1 MIMERTAVFAG
12 SFCPFTKGHEDIV
25 QQALPLFD
33 KILIAIGHNIN
44 KKDTFT
50 VEQRMQWIQKLYADC
65 PKVEVVAYTGLTV
78 DFCRKVNARYLI
90 RGVRNGQDFANEQT
104 MAEINRKLNPDVETV
119 LFLASQQWL
128 IVSSSLVRELWSFGA
143 DYSPYLSYQLPEHP

>member
-1 MIMERTAVFAG
+1 MERTAVFAG

-25 QQALPLFD
+25 QQALPIFD
-33 KILIAIGHNIN
+33 KIIIAIGHNIK

-50 VEQRMQWIQKLYADC
+50 VEQRMQWIQKLYAGC

-78 DFCRKVNARYLI
+78 DFCRNANARYLI
-90 RGVRNGQDFANEQT
+90 RGVRNGQDFATEQT

-128 IVSSSLVRELWSFGA
+128 IVSSSLVRELWSLGA
-143 DYSPYLSYQLPEHP
+143 DYSPYLSYQLPEYQQ